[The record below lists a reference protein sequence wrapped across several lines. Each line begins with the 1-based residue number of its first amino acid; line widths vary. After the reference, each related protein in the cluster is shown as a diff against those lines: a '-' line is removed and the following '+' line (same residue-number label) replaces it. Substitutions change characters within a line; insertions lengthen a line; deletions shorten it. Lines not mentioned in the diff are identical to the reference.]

1 MGNNADSHKLLSVVA
16 SVHHEGVGQSLD
28 DGAVGLAESLD
39 GISTGG
45 VRDVD
50 GVSQRNV
57 VTIRVGSKE
66 YISKHVSYTYMYRP
80 MIVNLPR

>member
-66 YISKHVSYTYMYRP
+66 YISKQVSYTYMYRP
-80 MIVNLPR
+80 MIANLPR